1 MSNLITSRTASNI
14 LNVTRQEL
22 NTLVKFDLLKPKRV
36 NASKFLYNL
45 NEVNNLLIVKKR
57 VKGGLCTRS

>member
-45 NEVNNLLIVKKR
+45 NEVNNFAY
-57 VKGGLCTRS
+57 S